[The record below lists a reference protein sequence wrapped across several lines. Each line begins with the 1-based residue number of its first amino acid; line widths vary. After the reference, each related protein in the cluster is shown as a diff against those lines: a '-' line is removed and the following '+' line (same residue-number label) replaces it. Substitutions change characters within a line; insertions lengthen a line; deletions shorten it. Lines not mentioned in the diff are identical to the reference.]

1 MPMTDWWY
9 TPVTIHCSSVTNE
22 STIEHA
28 ISGVYLFNKF
38 TENYFVLSL
47 TSVSGVSNYT
57 FKFTSQDLISSKEIN
72 WLPLVLNDVKSVKLD
87 KENGSFIHFVQG
99 LVNNAGFQFKPHRLQ
114 DLCILTFKLG
124 VPLVDPSIP
133 LFDQKN
139 LLPLNMVPATG
150 INIPYKVEI
159 SCCPFSLTNAAVFI
173 GYKHHGSVNYKIGK
187 GSGYL
192 SDCRYMDDIV
202 GGLVGLDGDNE
213 SIGLVAGSLTKVNG
227 DGDLL
232 SIISWSTITKLLD
245 YPDFYL
251 EKSTV
256 ALTTQSTSGSLS
268 EQLPSEVSSVVRIS
282 IETKK
287 GEHFWGSGVII
298 SESFIITN
306 EHVLKYDELKSL
318 TVSVPSDQYLRITMK
333 DVEIIGSP
341 IKGYDISF
349 IRLKKPNHSLYPARL
364 CTNSQS
370 QVESLKVGKLVKS
383 IGYGLFY
390 KHENPLVPFYSEGRI
405 NSLASLEIEEGC
417 QELALVLVSAGCWNG
432 SSGGGMFNE
441 NDELIGIMTSNGKL
455 SNGEIIPNFTFMIPI
470 TIIEKCLFK
479 IANSLAQM
487 NATQK
492 VMDLWTLKNTHV
504 NKFVDKVSYKL

>member
-1 MPMTDWWY
+1 MTDWWY
-9 TPVTIHCSSVTNE
+9 TPVTIHCNSITNE
-22 STIEHA
+22 STIKYA
-28 ISGVYLFNKF
+28 ISGIYLFNKL
-38 TENYFVLSL
+38 TNNYFVLSL
-47 TSVSGVSNYT
+47 TSVPGISSCT
-57 FKFTSQDLISSKEIN
+57 FRFTSQDLINSKEIN

-87 KENGSFIHFVQG
+87 KKKGSFISFVQS
-99 LVNNAGFQFKPHRLQ
+99 LVSNSGFHFKPHKMQ
-114 DLCILTFKLG
+114 DLCVLTFKLG
-124 VPLVDPSIP
+124 VPLVNSSIP
-133 LFDQKN
+133 LFDINN
-139 LLPLNMVPATG
+139 LLPLNM
-150 INIPYKVEI
+150 IPSTQVDLPCKVEI
-159 SCCPFSLTNAAVFI
+159 SCCPFSLTNPAVFI

-187 GSGYL
+187 GSGFL
-192 SDCRYMDDIV
+192 SDCRYMDDII
-202 GGLVGLDGDNE
+202 GGHVGLDGVQNM
-213 SIGLVAGSLTKVNG
+213 SIGLVAGSLSKTNG

-232 SIISWSTITKLLD
+232 AIISWNTIIDLLD

-251 EKSTV
+251 ESSSGV
-256 ALTTQSTSGSLS
+256 LTSQSTAGSLT
-268 EQLPSEVSSVVRIS
+268 EIVPYTMSSVVRVS
-282 IETKK
+282 IETTK

-298 SESFIITN
+298 SDSYIITN
-306 EHVLKYDELKSL
+306 EHVLKYNELKWL
-318 TVSVPSDQYLRITMK
+318 RISVPNNPYLKISLE

-349 IRLKKPNHSLYPARL
+349 IRLRKANRSLHPARL
-364 CTNSQS
+364 CTNGQS
-370 QVESLKVGKLVKS
+370 QVESLQVGQLVKS

-390 KHENPLVPFYSEGRI
+390 KHQSPLTPFYSEGRI

-432 SSGGGMFNE
+432 SSGGGVFNE

-479 IANSLAQM
+479 IANDLAPM

-492 VMDLWTLKNTHV
+492 VMDLWTLKNTHK